1 MFQSSGGNKRQGKL
15 LDEPVWNIQQVN
27 RFIGSKSE
35 DVYIYIEMEINLDA
49 FVLNI
54 QNKKSCYIYFSIK
67 NKMLCPQCCVDFF
80 PLNHYYYLDY
90 IKLSY
95 KSRTNGYCDTIW

>member
-1 MFQSSGGNKRQGKL
+1 
-15 LDEPVWNIQQVN
+15 
-27 RFIGSKSE
+27 
-35 DVYIYIEMEINLDA
+35 MEINLDA